1 MVKKIQKLVNVVC
14 EQPPNVSDYGH
25 TIKATTVLTLV
36 KFCLSYDLQ
45 IHKVTPFRSLKV
57 RFDNLISR
65 KIDLFDKAS

>member
-1 MVKKIQKLVNVVC
+1 MNNLLTFQTA
-14 EQPPNVSDYGH
+14 VSMDYGH

-65 KIDLFDKAS
+65 KMDLFDKAS